1 MNSVPHD
8 LVELHSCV
16 KPCKTQCFV
25 FTDVDLP
32 SEINFLEEKMNMNE
46 KMNNGSTILAYKKEN
61 LSTTSSTASLEN
73 RKKSR
78 RMMAII
84 SVFVG
89 LVLLA
94 AGESFFET

>member
-32 SEINFLEEKMNMNE
+32 SEINFLEEKMSMNE

-78 RMMAII
+78 RMMAIV

-94 AGESFFET
+94 AGKSFL